1 MIISIAHRQF
11 DRANTDL
18 DPSNIDIVRFDE
30 GIVKSIRL
38 RALRLRL
45 QGHSFT
51 PFCTRAER
59 SHIERVTRNA
69 VLCLEGE
76 HEGMLLVIATSF
88 YRIPY
93 HFKSTLL

>member
-38 RALRLRL
+38 RALRNL

-59 SHIERVTRNA
+59 RHIERVTRNA

-76 HEGMLLVIATSF
+76 HEGMLFVIATSF
-88 YRIPY
+88 YRMPY
-93 HFKSTLL
+93 HFESTLL